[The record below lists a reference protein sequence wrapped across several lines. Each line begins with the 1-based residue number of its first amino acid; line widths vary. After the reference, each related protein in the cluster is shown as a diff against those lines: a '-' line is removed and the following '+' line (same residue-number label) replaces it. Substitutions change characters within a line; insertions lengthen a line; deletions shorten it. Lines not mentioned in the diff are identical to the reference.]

1 MKCAKNSHCTSLL
14 AVFRA
19 PLADPFMVE
28 FDMINSPGKAAI
40 SSLINE
46 IQGLLKS
53 FTSTLQFF
61 SVSEEK

>member
-1 MKCAKNSHCTSLL
+1 MKCAKNSHCTLLL

-46 IQGLLKS
+46 NSRPFKKLYFGTPI
-53 FTSTLQFF
+53 LQRF
-61 SVSEEK
+61 